1 VAEKFRILVKT
12 KGFLIAFTK
21 INFMAAPIPV
31 APTST
36 VNKGTLTGVPTK
48 DLPAIRG
55 LYRALS
61 SSTALQML
69 TRLRDGNMSTDVLL
83 ATSNTTKRRFYISLN
98 MLKRAGLISKV
109 GPKTYGL
116 SPLGSFV
123 YAYES
128 NIWRAIGQ
136 SDEFDLYMEIGNRLN
151 GHSTPA
157 RYIKANTMFL
167 KSLERSIGLA
177 NMEPIKVFRDQDS
190 LNLEL
195 SEAFKEAKLHI
206 DIATRIVE
214 HRLITMKEAAER
226 GVRVRILTDVSAE
239 GFRINS
245 FARIAANPAML
256 KAFRDFIRLPNVAL
270 RMGSVTY
277 SFILVDGADIGV
289 EIPNPLSPQDFLF
302 GMRFKSATMSEEYES
317 KFEEM
322 WSKASKDEF
331 EDIIKR
337 WRMNL
342 E

>member
-1 VAEKFRILVKT
+1 
-12 KGFLIAFTK
+12 
-21 INFMAAPIPV
+21 MAAPIPAASTPIV
-31 APTST
+31 KRGTPT
-36 VNKGTLTGVPTK
+36 GIPLE
-48 DLPAIRG
+48 DLAAIRR
-55 LYRALS
+55 LYKTLGS
-61 SSTALQML
+61 PTALQML
-69 TRLRDGNMSTDVLL
+69 IRLHDGDMSTDALL
-83 ATSNTTKRRFYISLN
+83 ATSRVTKRRFYIHLN

-123 YAYES
+123 HAYES

-190 LNLEL
+190 LTLEL
-195 SEAFKEAKLHI
+195 FQAFKGAKLHI

-245 FARIAANPAML
+245 FAKIAANPATF
-256 KAFRDFIRLPNVAL
+256 KAFRDFIKLPNVAL

-277 SFILVDGADIGV
+277 SFILVDGVDIGV

-331 EDIIKR
+331 EDMIKR

>member
-1 VAEKFRILVKT
+1 MV
-12 KGFLIAFTK
+12 
-21 INFMAAPIPV
+21 APIPAASTPIV
-31 APTST
+31 KRGTPT
-36 VNKGTLTGVPTK
+36 GIPIE
-48 DLPAIRG
+48 DLAAIRG
-55 LYRALS
+55 LYRTLGS
-61 SSTALQML
+61 PTALQML
-69 TRLRDGNMSTDVLL
+69 IRLHDGDMSTDALL
-83 ATSNTTKRRFYISLN
+83 ATSRVTKRRFYIHLN

-190 LNLEL
+190 LTLEL
-195 SEAFKEAKLHI
+195 SQAFKEAKLHI

-239 GFRINS
+239 GSRINS
-245 FARIAANPAML
+245 FAKIAANPATF
-256 KAFRDFIRLPNVAL
+256 KAFRDFIKLPKC
-270 RMGSVTY
+270 
-277 SFILVDGADIGV
+277 
-289 EIPNPLSPQDFLF
+289 SP
-302 GMRFKSATMSEEYES
+302 
-317 KFEEM
+317 
-322 WSKASKDEF
+322 
-331 EDIIKR
+331 
-337 WRMNL
+337 
-342 E
+342 

>member
-1 VAEKFRILVKT
+1 
-12 KGFLIAFTK
+12 
-21 INFMAAPIPV
+21 MAAPIP
-31 APTST
+31 AASTPIEKRGTPT
-36 VNKGTLTGVPTK
+36 GIPLE
-48 DLPAIRG
+48 DLAAIRG
-55 LYRALS
+55 LYKTLGS
-61 SSTALQML
+61 PTALQML
-69 TRLRDGNMSTDVLL
+69 IRLHDGDMSTDALF
-83 ATSNTTKRRFYISLN
+83 ATSRVTKRRFYIHLN

-190 LNLEL
+190 LTLEL
-195 SEAFKEAKLHI
+195 FQAFKGAKLHI

-245 FARIAANPAML
+245 FAKIAANPATF
-256 KAFRDFIRLPNVAL
+256 KAFRDFIKLPNVAL

-277 SFILVDGADIGV
+277 SFILVDGVDIGV

-331 EDIIKR
+331 EDMIKR